1 LPELLFT
8 CALFRPLH
16 QEITM
21 QFTRTLVAL
30 AVAACAAPV
39 FAEPVASR
47 IAISS
52 GASAVFGN
60 YRTALDALCTAAG
73 GTPTR
78 FNDTGNLTTIVC
90 ANGTVTGGVGGS
102 YDTKTN
108 LDFINFAGTAFA
120 EVRINVSKGS
130 FSAACVIQPGGWPAS
145 GACGAADLY
154 RDPLSLTT
162 VAAPTGSIVVG
173 GVLDVEANAWPTT
186 VLTGLVVPT
195 SVGLNVAQSFGVAA
209 SNELYTKMFD
219 AQKSTGTPTV
229 LKPIP
234 STCSVGDTGNPTCV
248 PTVSK
253 AQMASILGGN
263 EFGSAYSNGLGFLTG
278 DAADNGVALRYA
290 RRADTSGTQASQQIY
305 FLGLPCMKNP
315 LPIVAG
321 GQTLGA
327 IQVQNHGGTSD
338 VRADLNQPG
347 YAIGIMS
354 GENNQTGQAWR
365 WLRVGGAAMAE
376 NATPGSSGITN
387 SASVKNGSYDFFFEA
402 TYASSG
408 QPGADAFWTAV
419 SGSLN
424 TLPAPVGLL
433 NAAELAASTAFAK
446 GGNSCQLAT
455 GN

>member
-1 LPELLFT
+1 MT
-8 CALFRPLH
+8 
-16 QEITM
+16 
-21 QFTRTLVAL
+21 FTRTLIAL
-30 AVAACAAPV
+30 AVAACASPA

-52 GASAVFGN
+52 GASAAFGN
-60 YRTALDALCTAAG
+60 YRLALEALCTQAG
-73 GTPTR
+73 GFPTR

-90 ANGTVTGGVGGS
+90 ANSANLTGGQNGS
-102 YDTKTN
+102 YDTKIDT
-108 LDFINFAGTAFA
+108 DFINFAGTSFA

-130 FSAACVIQPGGWPAS
+130 FSAACVIQPGGWPSS
-145 GACGAADLY
+145 GACGSVDLY

-162 VAAPTGSIVVG
+162 VAAPAGSVVVG
-173 GVLDVEANAWPTT
+173 GLLDVEANAWPTT

-195 SVGLNVAQSFGVAA
+195 SVGAGVAQAFGVAA

-234 STCSVGDTGNPTCV
+234 STCGVNDTSNPTCV

-253 AQMASILGGN
+253 AQMASIMSGN

-278 DAADNGVALRYA
+278 DSADNGVTLRYA

-315 LPIVAG
+315 QPIVAG

-347 YAIGIMS
+347 FAIGIMS
-354 GENNQTGQAWR
+354 GENNQTGQSWR

-376 NATPGSSGITN
+376 NAIPGSAGITN
-387 SASVKNGSYDFFFEA
+387 SASVKNGSYDFFFE
-402 TYASSG
+402 TTFASSG
-408 QPGADAFWTAV
+408 QAGADAFWTAV
-419 SGSLN
+419 NASLN
-424 TLPAPVGLL
+424 TLPAPIGLL
-433 NAAELAASTAFAK
+433 NAAELSAPTAFAK
-446 GGNSCQLAT
+446 GGASCALAT